1 MQTLQS
7 TAEYYRVLQS
17 TENYY
22 RILRIT
28 TEYWGILRSTGEYCR
43 VLRSTATSLKRFWFQ
58 LLDTK
63 STDRKQTLLHFIA
76 NVIQEKYPDVNNFY
90 SELHF
95 LDKAA
100 LGEHFCKI
108 LHHQSSCYG
117 SAGST
122 E

>member
-1 MQTLQS
+1 MQT
-7 TAEYYRVLQS
+7 TAEYCRVLQS

-22 RILRIT
+22 RIQRI
-28 TEYWGILRSTGEYCR
+28 TGEYCR

-117 SAGST
+117 TAGST